1 MTTPIKGLA
10 AVAAALVATVA
21 TPALAELPPSVRA
34 MLDAAIASGNDT
46 EIAAVAKFAKST
58 NPADAEEIDGLVS
71 AHKAALAAADEA
83 QKREAGFFENWHGNG
98 ELGGFLTTGN
108 SETSGVSAGLSLD
121 KEGIDWRHK
130 IRVLADYQRS
140 DGVTTRNQWMASYEP
155 NYNLT
160 ARLYL
165 FGLGMYEKDR
175 FQGFS
180 DRITFSGGAGYRVID
195 SDVMTLDLKAGP
207 AWRRTEWIALPA
219 TSKLNGLAGADFL
232 WHISPALDFT
242 NNAQALWGDGNS
254 TYSNTAALTAK
265 LGGALSARL
274 SYGVRHETNP
284 PAGTDKTDTVT
295 RAALVYGF

>member
-1 MTTPIKGLA
+1 MTNAIKGLA
-10 AVAAALVATVA
+10 ALAATLAATVA
-21 TPALAELPPSVRA
+21 TPALAELPATVRA
-34 MLDAAIASGNDT
+34 MLDAAIANGNDA
-46 EIAAVAKFAKST
+46 EIDAVAKFAKST
-58 NPADAEEIDGLVS
+58 NPADADEIDALVS
-71 AHKAALAAADEA
+71 GHKAAVAAADEA

-155 NYNLT
+155 NYNLS
-160 ARLYL
+160 ARLYI
-165 FGLGMYEKDR
+165 FGLAMYEKDR

-180 DRITFSGGAGYRVID
+180 DRITLSSGVGYRVID
-195 SDVMTLDLKAGP
+195 SEAMTLDLKGGP

-219 TSKLNGLAGADFL
+219 TSKVNGLAGADFT

-242 NNAQALWGDGNS
+242 NNAQGLWGDGNS

-265 LGGALSARL
+265 LGGALSGRL

-284 PAGTDKTDTVT
+284 PIGTEKTDTVT
-295 RAALVYGF
+295 RATLVYGF